1 MKNSLKITGIT
12 GCALMLSCSGEVAQA
27 SNLGIDPTLQNQFRV
42 TEFATGLDFPTG
54 LVKLTDGSL
63 LVGTTQGRNFF
74 DANSTGQLVRLQD
87 TNGDGVAEKT
97 ILYDGAIAGNKL
109 PGGISG
115 IRAVND
121 YLFVTTF
128 GTGHDRISVF
138 QQGADLSANSLTF
151 KGSLDFTF
159 PVNRYQAT
167 SSLAVRQT
175 QAQQFELFF
184 NLGASVNNLATPS
197 GSISI
202 SGQNGIALPTTTL
215 TGDSIYKLPLSIESN
230 LTIGAPTLVATGLRN
245 AAALEFDKKTGDLYI
260 GENGIDSITNAALYQ
275 SLTTDEL
282 NRLTAAELD
291 NLTVKN
297 FGFPAYGEKYGS
309 PGIFVDGEGQI
320 VSRSSSFSNPLT
332 TFQPIDTPL
341 PGSQST
347 GVATLA
353 FAPTAFPDGLNDG
366 LFIGFFGRFVYQPGD
381 DLKNPLVYYDLKTNS
396 YSHFLSTN
404 RPGGSFGHFSSL
416 LSTPDSLFA
425 TDIGAGSGLL
435 FFSPGSGLGKVYQ
448 IQATQTAQAVPEPF
462 TIVGTLIGGTAA
474 LRMRKKLKDGNKA

>member
-1 MKNSLKITGIT
+1 MKNFLRIAGLTSFSLG
-12 GCALMLSCSGEVAQA
+12 LSLSGEVVRAT
-27 SNLGIDPTLQNQFRV
+27 NLGIDPIFQSQFQI

-54 LVKLTDGSL
+54 LVQLKDGSL
-63 LVGTTQGRNFF
+63 LVGTTQGSNFF

-121 YLFVTTF
+121 YLFVTSF
-128 GTGHDRISVF
+128 DRDRISVF
-138 QQGADLSANSLTF
+138 QQGANLSANSLVF

-159 PVNRYQAT
+159 PANRYQAT

-175 QAQQFELFF
+175 GMNEFDLFF
-184 NLGASVNNLATPS
+184 NLGAAVNNLATPPN
-197 GSISI
+197 SISI
-202 SGQNGIALPTTTL
+202 SGVGIALPPTAL
-215 TGDSIYKLPLSIESN
+215 TGDSIYKLPITTGSG
-230 LTIGAPTLVATGLRN
+230 LTIGTPTLVATGLRN
-245 AAALEFDKKTGDLYI
+245 AAALEVDKKTGDLYI
-260 GENGIDSITNAALYQ
+260 GENGIDSITNVALYQ
-275 SLTTDEL
+275 SLTADEL
-282 NRLTAAELD
+282 NRLTAAQLD
-291 NLTVKN
+291 ENLVVEN

-309 PGIFVDGEGQI
+309 PGTFVNGEGQD
-320 VSRSSSFSNPLT
+320 VSINSSFIKPLT
-332 TFQPIDTPL
+332 TFQPISDPTI
-341 PGSQST
+341 PGAEST

-353 FAPTAFPDGLNDG
+353 FAPTSFPDELNDG
-366 LFIGFFGRFVYQPGD
+366 LFLGFFGRLAYEDGD
-381 DLKNPLVYYDLKTNS
+381 DLKNPLVYYDLATNS

-404 RPGGSFGHFSSL
+404 RSGGSFGHFSSL
-416 LSTPDSLFA
+416 LSTQDSLFA
-425 TDIGAGSGLL
+425 TDMGAGSGLL
-435 FFSPGSGLGKVYQ
+435 FSSPGLGLGKVYQ